1 MSAGFVHLHVHTEY
15 SMVDSTVRIPGLVER
30 CAQEQ
35 MPAVALTDQNNL
47 FGLVKF
53 YRQAIAAGVK
63 PVIGLDLRVENDD
76 DPDHPFT
83 LLLLVQNNDGY
94 RNLSELVTRSY
105 IEGQVRR
112 ARGSP
117 RTWPSI

>member
-15 SMVDSTVRIPGLVER
+15 SMVDSTVRIPALIER
-30 CAQEQ
+30 CAKEN

-53 YRQAIAAGVK
+53 YREAITNGVK
-63 PVIGLDLRVENDD
+63 PIIGLDLRIVNDS

-94 RNLSELVTRSY
+94 RKLS
-105 IEGQVRR
+105 
-112 ARGSP
+112 
-117 RTWPSI
+117 